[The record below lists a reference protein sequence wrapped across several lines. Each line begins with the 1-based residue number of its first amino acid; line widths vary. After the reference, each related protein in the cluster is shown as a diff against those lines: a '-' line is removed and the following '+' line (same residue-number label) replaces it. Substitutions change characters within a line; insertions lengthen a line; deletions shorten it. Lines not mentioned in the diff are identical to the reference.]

1 LERIAKLENNINQ
14 AFEKVN
20 KDNLELMKT
29 LNEVIE
35 PEILNRIEELENKSM
50 DKLEEQGKVIIHIN
64 KMLNSAIAILLLLGV
79 IILVLIFSMF
89 Q

>member
-1 LERIAKLENNINQ
+1 MN
-14 AFEKVN
+14 
-20 KDNLELMKT
+20 T

-64 KMLNSAIAILLLLGV
+64 KLLYIAILLLGV
-79 IILVLIFSMF
+79 IIVILIFAMF

>member
-1 LERIAKLENNINQ
+1 LKRLIKI
-14 AFEKVN
+14 N

-64 KMLNSAIAILLLLGV
+64 KLLYIAILLLGV
-79 IILVLIFSMF
+79 IIVILIFAMF

>member
-1 LERIAKLENNINQ
+1 KLENNINQ